1 MQELSN
7 HIRSLL
13 QTQALEQKCLAFYQF
28 RFSQWFHCLTL
39 RCESRPDGSHKAW
52 RATRHLI
59 GRLGSWHK
67 STKIVLAQAIENPQ
81 LKRSPAVRCV
91 DCFAATK
98 FDFNPASFTIASAVE
113 QTFSTRNRDYALDSA
128 RALFEQQQLDLDEA
142 FKKRKEHPFQPKV
155 HAEVL
160 MADHFFR
167 RELEFWN
174 GNCYIGC
181 SKPSCFC
188 CDLYLKN
195 HVRSF
200 SSRPCHGNIW
210 INWCPAAHSGVEHVG
225 RNVPTGTIVE
235 TMIQKMRHEAEHSLL
250 SGLRLRR
257 TRVEST
263 SGFSGSTRRTEYA
276 DDGADTILEIWRS
289 L

>member
-155 HAEVL
+155 HVL
-160 MADHFFR
+160 
-167 RELEFWN
+167 EWKL
-174 GNCYIGC
+174 
-181 SKPSCFC
+181 
-188 CDLYLKN
+188 LYWLQQA
-195 HVRSF
+195 F
-200 SSRPCHGNIW
+200 LF
-210 INWCPAAHSGVEHVG
+210 
-225 RNVPTGTIVE
+225 
-235 TMIQKMRHEAEHSLL
+235 LL
-250 SGLRLRR
+250 
-257 TRVEST
+257 
-263 SGFSGSTRRTEYA
+263 
-276 DDGADTILEIWRS
+276 
-289 L
+289 